1 MNRNLDS
8 GPTKEQGA
16 EREGGAE
23 QGRSRAEWEPD
34 QGERE
39 GGVGGGAGAE
49 RGGGGGGAGA
59 EQREEQEVPVPCKAT
74 VGTYPCVL
82 DIM

>member
-49 RGGGGGGAGA
+49 RGGGGA
-59 EQREEQEVPVPCKAT
+59 EQGRSRGRSRKFRCPVR
-74 VGTYPCVL
+74 L
-82 DIM
+82 Q